1 MRAFIPGLELAA
13 QYIGEAGRPIL
24 DADYPH
30 REAIASAIWDAIEHP
45 EVQALTYGVGKI
57 DQDVNS
63 TDVLP
68 YTDQCRKQAVLYGD

>member
-13 QYIGEAGRPIL
+13 QYIWEAVRPIL
-24 DADYPH
+24 DADYP
-30 REAIASAIWDAIEHP
+30 RRGDIGSAIWDAIEDP
-45 EVQALTYGVGKI
+45 EVQALPYGVGKI

-63 TDVLP
+63 TDVLS